1 MSELSD
7 TDAIRK
13 ASRATAVLQTF
24 AVVLLLGLAVVFALI
39 SNRYSSLQDGIR
51 ENALWSIYQLDR
63 ETRKLHETMHDLTTR
78 RDYAPDSLR
87 PALLRYDIL
96 YSRMAILNNGDF
108 DRKFG
113 GDRDAAPLLSSIQS
127 SITAIEPVFNEIA
140 AAGSTSEASFQAAK
154 VHVIRLM
161 ANTEDLLLY
170 ANSAVSLDRAEN
182 RSQLLSL
189 QVKSGLLVILLVVC
203 VGVLVHLLRR
213 QLQSVR
219 AAGSKLKAM
228 TGDLEVAYRAV
239 ESANQAKSQFLATM
253 SHEVRTPLNAILG
266 TAELLDLSDIP
277 AAAHHSVG
285 TIRRSGE
292 ALLEIIN
299 EILDYGK
306 IENGML
312 EIEARPTAIRS
323 VACSALGI
331 VQDRARENRNL
342 LQFEIDEDAV
352 FPVILC
358 DPTRLRQVLLNLLSN
373 ACKFTSDGVITL
385 RISQFQTDGGDRM
398 RFEISDTGIGIDE
411 DGIGKLFQPFSQVD
425 ASINRRFGGT
435 GLGLTICRQ
444 IVERLSGKIGVSSIP
459 GKGSIFWFEIPATAV
474 EPEVGA
480 SDVAT
485 TGPRE
490 LPQLKVLLVEDNKVN
505 QDVAKGFLLRLGQ
518 HVTVAGDGLEA
529 VREVSEGDF
538 DLVLMDMQMPVV
550 DGLEATRM
558 IRALPGLARLRI
570 IAMTAN
576 ASDDDR
582 RLCADAGMDGFQS
595 KPITMAT
602 LRKIVLETDT
612 VAPRPRTVV
621 QEETG
626 FEARRLELVEALGD
640 DGFRELLSDFFE
652 DAEKLLAQI
661 KTAANE
667 GDVKRTARLLHSLRG
682 ASANLGFTGVVSS
695 CMALEASGLA
705 ATELDGLA
713 ATFHEQRRRIAA

>member
-1 MSELSD
+1 PSRHLRRRPRPSLAAAV
-7 TDAIRK
+7 AIG
-13 ASRATAVLQTF
+13 S
-24 AVVLLLGLAVVFALI
+24 G
-39 SNRYSSLQDGIR
+39 
-51 ENALWSIYQLDR
+51 
-63 ETRKLHETMHDLTTR
+63 R
-78 RDYAPDSLR
+78 RIEA
-87 PALLRYDIL
+87 
-96 YSRMAILNNGDF
+96 
-108 DRKFG
+108 G
-113 GDRDAAPLLSSIQS
+113 GDDRGPGGRLS
-127 SITAIEPVFNEIA
+127 
-140 AAGSTSEASFQAAK
+140 GSGK
-154 VHVIRLM
+154 
-161 ANTEDLLLY
+161 
-170 ANSAVSLDRAEN
+170 
-182 RSQLLSL
+182 
-189 QVKSGLLVILLVVC
+189 
-203 VGVLVHLLRR
+203 R
-213 QLQSVR
+213 Q
-219 AAGSKLKAM
+219 
-228 TGDLEVAYRAV
+228 
-239 ESANQAKSQFLATM
+239 
-253 SHEVRTPLNAILG
+253 LNAILG

-312 EIEARPTAIRS
+312 EIEARPTVIRS

-342 LQFEIDEDAV
+342 LQFEIDEDTV
-352 FPVILC
+352 FPAILC

-373 ACKFTSDGVITL
+373 ACKFTSDGVVTL
-385 RISQFQTDGGDRM
+385 RISQHQANGGDWM

-444 IVERLSGKIGVSSIP
+444 IVERLSGTIGVSSTT
-459 GKGSIFWFEIPATAV
+459 GEGSIFWFEIPATAA
-474 EPEVGA
+474 EPEAGA
-480 SDVAT
+480 GDVAAT
-485 TGPRE
+485 EPRA
-490 LPQLKVLLVEDNKVN
+490 LPQLKVLLVEDNRVN

-518 HVTVAGDGLEA
+518 TVTVASDGLEA
-529 VREVSEGDF
+529 VREVRQGEF

-558 IRALPGLARLRI
+558 IRALPEREGLRI

-602 LRKIVLETDT
+602 LRKLVLETGSLE
-612 VAPRPRTVV
+612 PRPRTLV

-640 DGFRELLSDFFE
+640 DGFSELLSGFLK
-652 DAEKLLAQI
+652 DAETLLADI
-661 KTAANE
+661 ATAANG
-667 GDVKRTARLLHSLRG
+667 GDAERTKQLLHSLRG
-682 ASANLGFTGVVSS
+682 ASANLGFTEVVSS
-695 CMALEASGLA
+695 CVALEASGLA
-705 ATELDGLA
+705 ATEVDGLA
-713 ATFHEQRRRIAA
+713 ATFNEQRRRIAA